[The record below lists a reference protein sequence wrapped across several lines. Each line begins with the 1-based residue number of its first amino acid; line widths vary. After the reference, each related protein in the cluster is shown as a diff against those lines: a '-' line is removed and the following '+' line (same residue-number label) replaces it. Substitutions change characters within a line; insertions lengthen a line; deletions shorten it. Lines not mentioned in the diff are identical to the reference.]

1 MLEDV
6 TKLMQ
11 LLIRNLGILQQ
22 FIIMTQC
29 HIWRH
34 KVHGTFRKG
43 SRMLEN
49 VFYAI
54 HHRKTTFISN
64 LDKETKSLGRLQ
76 FQPLGDVLTEIFGS
90 RTRLNFKRVVRVV
103 GEIDFV

>member
-34 KVHGTFRKG
+34 KVHGTFR
-43 SRMLEN
+43 
-49 VFYAI
+49 
-54 HHRKTTFISN
+54 
-64 LDKETKSLGRLQ
+64 
-76 FQPLGDVLTEIFGS
+76 
-90 RTRLNFKRVVRVV
+90 
-103 GEIDFV
+103 